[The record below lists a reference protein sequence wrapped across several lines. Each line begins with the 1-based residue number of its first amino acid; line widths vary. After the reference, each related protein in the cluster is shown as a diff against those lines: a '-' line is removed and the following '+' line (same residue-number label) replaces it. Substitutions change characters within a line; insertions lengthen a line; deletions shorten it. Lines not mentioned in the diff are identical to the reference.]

1 MIIFNGIHK
10 LNRPLGPVAATIGN
24 FDGIHLGHQKIIE
37 KVIQKGKEMQ
47 IKKVLITFDPHP
59 ARVIMPSKAPKL
71 INNRHQKIKILEGL
85 GIDILLFVPFDRD
98 LSLMT
103 AEEFLNEIMKKID
116 LSVIYIGE
124 NFRFGRNRSADCK
137 TLAALG
143 ERLGFKVGCVPF
155 IRADEKIVSSSLIR
169 EMVKTGQVE
178 EVSLQLGRPYSIEG
192 KVVPGEG
199 RGRMMN
205 IPTANIQ
212 PYNELIPERGIYISE
227 MVVAG
232 SKYESVTNIGIRPTF
247 DLSHQTI
254 ETHIMDFQNHIYGE
268 RVELFI
274 HKKIRDEVK
283 FESAEKLSERIQK
296 DIEEMK
302 TFFKEKKDSLLKK

>member
-10 LNRPLGPVAATIGN
+10 LNKSLGQVVATIGN

-37 KVIQKGKEMQ
+37 KVIHRGKELHL
-47 IKKVLITFDPHP
+47 KKVLITFDPHP
-59 ARVIMPSKAPKL
+59 ACVIMPSKAPKL
-71 INNRHQKIKILEGL
+71 INNRHQKIKILEEL

-103 AEEFLNEIMKKID
+103 AEEFLNEIMKKIAF
-116 LSVIYIGE
+116 SVIYIGE

-143 ERLGFKVGCVPF
+143 ERLGFKVGCVSF
-155 IRADEKIVSSSLIR
+155 IKANEKIVSSSLIR
-169 EMVKTGQVE
+169 EMVEKGHVE
-178 EVSLQLGRPYSIEG
+178 EASLQLGRPYSIEG

-227 MVVAG
+227 MVVEG
-232 SKYESVTNIGIRPTF
+232 SRYESVTNIGIRPTF

-254 ETHIMDFQNHIYGE
+254 ETHMMDFQNHIYGE

-302 TFFKEKKDSLLKK
+302 KFFKEKKDSLLKK